1 MGEVGSP
8 EPEKIIFW
16 YDKKMFIVLVILLV
30 SLLVPKSATNLNDG
44 LKNVAG
50 ALVTFGDS
58 IATIRGDTVYEE
70 KAVKVKGYIYADEVQ
85 EARRQAG
92 FHRIIGSDYKT
103 SSIIRIPLQDD
114 DGKPI
119 IVYYLLEDEEGQFIG
134 ELGNFNL
141 LESHTYIDGEL
152 EYNQKKIK
160 RRRWHNI
167 GDWVIIQDKAS
178 VFDFGTDDTKIEIR
192 KGLETWLVHY
202 PSVDFSFKTK
212 NELVEQ
218 YNKYK
223 TDKKK
228 KREKVVDKA
237 VEVIFQNQEK
247 KAKDPSCQCV
257 DYGPYKSVKSSTGFY
272 IDEEV
277 YDNTNQTFT
286 KFGHCKS
293 WKIPGDVANDKNTM
307 MPPNYYNPMNTP
319 WCLTKQ
325 KNNGKCMDPN
335 SSLGTKDEKIYN
347 WKECVSED
355 TGENTKNN
363 YTESKGG
370 PSDPSDADI
379 IRSHNLKLGS

>member
-1 MGEVGSP
+1 
-8 EPEKIIFW
+8 
-16 YDKKMFIVLVILLV
+16 MFIIVLVILLV

-44 LKNVAG
+44 LKDAAG
-50 ALVTFGDS
+50 ALLTFGDS

-70 KAVKVKGYIYADEVQ
+70 KAVKVIGYIYADEVQ
-85 EARRQAG
+85 KARQEAG
-92 FHRIIGSDYKT
+92 LYRIIGSINDYKT
-103 SSIIRIPLQDD
+103 SSTIRIPLKDD
-114 DGKPI
+114 DGEPI
-119 IVYYLLEDEEGQFIG
+119 IVYYLLEDEEGEQYIG
-134 ELGNFNL
+134 ELGNFEML
-141 LESHTYIDGEL
+141 QSHTYIDG
-152 EYNQKKIK
+152 NQGKIK
-160 RRRWHNI
+160 RSRWHNI
-167 GDWVIIQDKAS
+167 GDWVIVRDS
-178 VFDFGTDDTKIEIR
+178 VFNLGSSDRKKIELR
-192 KGLETWLVHY
+192 KGLETWQFIF
-202 PSVDFSFKTK
+202 PSVDTSFRTK
-212 NELVEQ
+212 EKVVEQ

-237 VEVIFQNQEK
+237 LDEGFEVIFQNQEK

-325 KNNGKCMDPN
+325 KNNGKCKDPN

-379 IRSHNLKLGS
+379 IRTHNLNLGS